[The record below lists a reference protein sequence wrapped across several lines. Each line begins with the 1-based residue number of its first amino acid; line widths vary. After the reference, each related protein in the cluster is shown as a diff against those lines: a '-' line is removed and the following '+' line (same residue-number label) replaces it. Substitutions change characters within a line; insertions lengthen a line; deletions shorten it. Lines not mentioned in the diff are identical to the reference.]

1 MPTENLISHI
11 HSTSEV
17 LPSHNHS
24 PSDYPAFITHSQVKW
39 WACIIHSQAK
49 WWPCII
55 HSQAKWWACIMGSWR
70 RDSCRHTDTA
80 QIPGHGPRRAQPRSD
95 GWVRSVRSVQVW
107 AGLECHQAERGLVRP
122 KKFSSLIGWYLASS
136 LGHHMVRSHAIFILM
151 PGFLW
156 WCIKEK
162 SFSSFWKNCIIGT
175 SSKWTKLVHTAVFLA
190 RSQTHRRDNTS

>member
-24 PSDYPAFITHSQVKW
+24 PSDYPAFIIHLQAKW
-39 WACIIHSQAK
+39 WACIIHSQVKWWPCIKNSQAK
-49 WWPCII
+49 WWPCIIHSQAKWWACII

-122 KKFSSLIGWYLASS
+122 GKFSSLIGWYLASS

-156 WCIKEK
+156 WCIKQNRKVFQAFEK
-162 SFSSFWKNCIIGT
+162 TVS
-175 SSKWTKLVHTAVFLA
+175 
-190 RSQTHRRDNTS
+190 